1 MNIEQTITEYF
12 SKQPEVIAV
21 YLFGS
26 YARNRSRLDSDVDLA
41 ILFASNIKPELFY
54 NLEMKYFQELSR
66 KIPKNFDVVNLNRA
80 GELLV
85 YEVFR
90 LGFLIYQRDP
100 VKRLEYQARRICGYL
115 DFSPLMFRMRK
126 GMMKK
131 LREGISH
138 G

>member
-1 MNIEQTITEYF
+1 MNIEQTITDYF

-26 YARNRSRLDSDVDLA
+26 YAKNRSRLDSDVDLA
-41 ILFASNIKPELFY
+41 VLFEPKIRPEKSY
-54 NLEMKYFQELSR
+54 HLETKYFRDLSR
-66 KIPKNFDVVNLNRA
+66 IISKNLDIVILNRA

-85 YEVFR
+85 YEVFHQG
-90 LGFLIYQRDP
+90 LLIYQRDP
-100 VKRLEYQARRICGYL
+100 DKRIEFQARRICYYL
-115 DFSPLMFRMRK
+115 DFAPMMFRMRK

-131 LREGISH
+131 LREGVSY

>member
-1 MNIEQTITEYF
+1 MNIEQTVTEYF

-26 YARNRSRLDSDVDLA
+26 YAKNRSRLDSDVDLA
-41 ILFASNIKPELFY
+41 ILFASKIKPELFY

-80 GELLV
+80 GELLD

-100 VKRLEYQARRICGYL
+100 VKRLEYQTRRICGYL